1 MNLSPWILASR
12 PKTLPAAVSPVLI
25 GTALAFGDGRGHWL
39 SAILAALGALLLQ
52 VGANYSNDYYDYIS
66 GADDHQRLGPTRA
79 TAAGL
84 VQPAAMKRAF
94 IFVFALAALVGAYL
108 VMRGGWPVVV
118 IGLLSIASAILYT
131 AGPLPLG
138 YNGLGDLFVFI
149 FFGLVAVGG
158 TYYVQALQITPIA
171 LFAGIAPGLFSVG
184 ILTMNNLRDIHND
197 RRAGKHT
204 LPALLGEKFGR
215 LQYVVSVVIACL
227 MPLLLIVLSGGHH
240 WAAVSGL
247 AFLLTLPVIKMIYR
261 EPPGV
266 IYNQGLAQT
275 GKALFLFSLLFSL
288 GWLL

>member
-1 MNLSPWILASR
+1 MKVSPWLLASR
-12 PKTLPAAVSPVLI
+12 PKTLPAALSPVLI
-25 GTALAFGDGRGHWL
+25 GTAVAFGDGKGHWP

-52 VGANYSNDYYDYIS
+52 IGANYANDYYDFIS
-66 GADDHQRLGPTRA
+66 GADDKSRLGPMRA
-79 TAAGL
+79 TSAGL
-84 VQPAAMKRAF
+84 VKPQEMKRAF
-94 IFVFALAALVGAYL
+94 IFVFVLAMIVGIFL
-108 VMRGGWPVVV
+108 VMRGGLPVVF
-118 IGLLSIASAILYT
+118 IGVLAIASAVLYT
-131 AGPLPLG
+131 GGPFPLG

-158 TYYVQALQITPIA
+158 TYYVQTLGITTLAI
-171 LFAGIAPGLFSVG
+171 LAGIAPGLFSVA
-184 ILTMNNLRDIHND
+184 ILTMNNLRDIEND

-204 LPALLGEKFGR
+204 LPVLLGETFGR
-215 LQYVVSVVIACL
+215 MQYVTSVVIASL
-227 MPLLLIVLSGGHH
+227 MPLLLIFLSDGRA

-247 AFLLTLPVIKMIYR
+247 AFLLTLPIIRMIYR